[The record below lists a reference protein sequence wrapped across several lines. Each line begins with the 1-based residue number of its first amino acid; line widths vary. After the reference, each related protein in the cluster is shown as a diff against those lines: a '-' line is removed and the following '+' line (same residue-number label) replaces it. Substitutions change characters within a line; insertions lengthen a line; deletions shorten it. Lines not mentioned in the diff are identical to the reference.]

1 MDVAGERLGAPLQ
14 GGLAVT
20 ADVASADASHDV
32 VSVTRRLVAASSQN
46 PGEDELAVA
55 SVVEE
60 LCAELGLPAP
70 RRLGVEERPNLLI
83 EVSFGD
89 GGRRLGLCAH
99 TDTKPVGD
107 GEWSTD
113 PLVVTRVGGEL
124 RGLGVVD
131 MKGALAAMLLAT
143 ADLVADP
150 PARGAVVLVLCA
162 DEENGATFGAEWLAR
177 NAPPDVDGI
186 VIGEPG
192 GLVEDWDRL
201 HLGSRGIC
209 NFDVEIVTRQGHS
222 GLRDVFGLVSA
233 TEEAARL
240 VVALRERFVPP
251 HPQGSRWAPT
261 LNPGVVLEGGINYG
275 VVPGRARVA
284 SDCRLVSG
292 MDRSAFESAIR
303 AFVSETVDP
312 SARADVV
319 IRNWI
324 PAATIDDEDPLVTA
338 AREVLAASL
347 GTAPPDD
354 VFPATTDAT
363 WFSEGGIP
371 SLPAVGPGLLR
382 WAHSADERISIAA
395 LERARAVY
403 RELARRYCDGTA

>member
-1 MDVAGERLGAPLQ
+1 VP
-14 GGLAVT
+14 
-20 ADVASADASHDV
+20 ADSASAAARHDV
-32 VSVTRRLVAASSQN
+32 VAVTRRLVAASSQN
-46 PGEDELAVA
+46 PGEDERAVA
-55 SVVEE
+55 FVVEQ

-70 RRLGVEERPNLLI
+70 RRVGVEERPNLLV
-83 EVSFGD
+83 EVPFGA

-107 GEWSTD
+107 GEWSTN
-113 PLVVTRVGGEL
+113 PLDVAQVDGEL

-150 PARGAVVLVLCA
+150 PLAGAVLLVLCA
-162 DEENGATFGAEWLAR
+162 DEENGATFGAQWLAE
-177 NAPPDVDGI
+177 NARPDVDGV

-192 GLVEDWDRL
+192 GLFEDWDRL

-209 NFDVEIVTRQGHS
+209 NFDVEIVTTQGHS

-233 TEEAARL
+233 TELAARL

-251 HPQGSRWAPT
+251 HPQSSRWEPT

-284 SDCRLVSG
+284 SDCRLVPG
-292 MDRSAFESAIR
+292 MIRSAFESAIR
-303 AFVSETVDP
+303 GFVADTVDP

-324 PAATIDDEDPLVTA
+324 PAATIDDEDPLVA
-338 AREVLAASL
+338 VARDALAGSRGAV
-347 GTAPPDD
+347 PPDD
-354 VFPATTDAT
+354 VFPGTTDAT
-363 WFSEGGIP
+363 WFSEIGIP

-382 WAHSADERISIAA
+382 YAHGANERISVAA
-395 LERARAVY
+395 LEQARAVY
-403 RELARRYCDGTA
+403 GALARRYCEAAA

>member
-1 MDVAGERLGAPLQ
+1 VPADLARAAP
-14 GGLAVT
+14 
-20 ADVASADASHDV
+20 SHDV
-32 VSVTRRLVAASSQN
+32 VSLTRRLVAASSQN
-46 PGEDELAVA
+46 PGQDERVVA
-55 SVVEE
+55 SVVEH
-60 LCAELGLPAP
+60 LCAELGLPGP
-70 RRLGVEERPNLLI
+70 RRIGLEERPNLFV
-83 EVSFGD
+83 EVAFGA

-107 GEWSTD
+107 GEWGTD
-113 PLVVTRVGGEL
+113 PLDVAQVDGEL

-143 ADLVADP
+143 ADLLADP

-162 DEENGATFGAEWLAR
+162 DEENGATFGARWLAEH
-177 NAPPDVDGI
+177 APPDVDAM

-192 GLVEDWDRL
+192 GLEEDWDRL

-222 GLRDVFGLVSA
+222 GLRDVLGLVSA
-233 TEEAARL
+233 TEVAARL
-240 VVALRERFVPP
+240 VVDLRERFVPP
-251 HPQGSRWAPT
+251 HPKDPRWAPT
-261 LNPGVVLEGGINYG
+261 LNPGVVLEGGIGYG

-284 SDCRLVSG
+284 SDCRLVPG
-292 MDRSAFESAIR
+292 MDRLAFESAIR
-303 AFVSETVDP
+303 GFVEDTVVP

-324 PAATIDDEDPLVTA
+324 PAATIDEGDPLLPDVRA
-338 AREVLAASL
+338 VLAGST

-363 WFSEGGIP
+363 WFSEIGIP
-371 SLPAVGPGLLR
+371 SLPAVGPGLIR
-382 WAHSADERISIAA
+382 YAHGADERVSIAA
-395 LERARAVY
+395 LERARVVY
-403 RELARRYCDGTA
+403 RELARRYCEGAA

>member
-1 MDVAGERLGAPLQ
+1 VP
-14 GGLAVT
+14 
-20 ADVASADASHDV
+20 ADTASARASHDDV

-46 PGEDELAVA
+46 PGEDERGVA
-55 SVVEE
+55 LVIEQ
-60 LCAELGLPAP
+60 LCAELGLPRP
-70 RRLGVEERPNLLI
+70 RRTGVEERPNLLV
-83 EVSFGD
+83 EVPFG
-89 GGRRLGLCAH
+89 GGGHRLGLCAH
-99 TDTKPVGD
+99 LDTKPVGD

-113 PLVVTRVGGEL
+113 PLDVTQVEGEL

-143 ADLVADP
+143 VDLLADS
-150 PARGAVVLVLCA
+150 PARGSVVLVLCA
-162 DEENGATFGAEWLAR
+162 DEENGATFGAQWLAG
-177 NAPPDVDGI
+177 NAPPDVDGV

-192 GLVEDWDRL
+192 GLFEDWDRL

-222 GLRDVFGLVSA
+222 GLRDVFGFVSA
-233 TEEAARL
+233 TEVAARL

-251 HPQGSRWAPT
+251 HPSSSRWEPT

-284 SDCRLVSG
+284 SDCRLVPG
-292 MDRSAFESAIR
+292 MDRSAFEAAIR
-303 AFVSETVDP
+303 TFVANTLDP
-312 SARADVV
+312 SARADVM

-324 PAATIDDEDPLVTA
+324 PAATIDDEDPLVTV
-338 AREVLAASL
+338 AREVLSETRGAV
-347 GTAPPDD
+347 PPDD

-363 WFSEGGIP
+363 WFSEIGIP

-382 WAHSADERISIAA
+382 YAHGADERISVAA
-395 LERARAVY
+395 LEQARAVY
-403 RELARRYCDGTA
+403 DALARRYCEGAA

>member
-1 MDVAGERLGAPLQ
+1 VP
-14 GGLAVT
+14 
-20 ADVASADASHDV
+20 ADSARAAARHDV
-32 VSVTRRLVAASSQN
+32 VAVTRRLVAASSQN
-46 PGEDELAVA
+46 PGEDERAVA
-55 SVVEE
+55 FVVEQ

-70 RRLGVEERPNLLI
+70 RRVGVEERPNLLV
-83 EVSFGD
+83 EVPFGA

-113 PLVVTRVGGEL
+113 PLDVAQVDGEL

-150 PARGAVVLVLCA
+150 PLGGAVLLVLCA
-162 DEENGATFGAEWLAR
+162 DEENGATFGAQWLAE
-177 NAPPDVDGI
+177 NARPDVDGV

-192 GLVEDWDRL
+192 GLFEDWDRL

-209 NFDVEIVTRQGHS
+209 NFDVEIVTTQGHS

-233 TEEAARL
+233 TELAARL

-251 HPQGSRWAPT
+251 HPQSSRWEPT

-284 SDCRLVSG
+284 SDCRLVPG
-292 MDRSAFESAIR
+292 MIRSAFESAIR
-303 AFVSETVDP
+303 GFVADTVDP

-324 PAATIDDEDPLVTA
+324 PAAMIDDEDPLVA
-338 AREVLAASL
+338 VARDALAGSRGAV
-347 GTAPPDD
+347 PPDD

-363 WFSEGGIP
+363 WFSEIGIP

-382 WAHSADERISIAA
+382 YAHGADERISVAA
-395 LERARAVY
+395 LEQARAMY
-403 RELARRYCDGTA
+403 GALARRYCEAAA

>member
-1 MDVAGERLGAPLQ
+1 MPD
-14 GGLAVT
+14 
-20 ADVASADASHDV
+20 DVASAATRDDV

-46 PGEDELAVA
+46 PGEDERAVA
-55 SVVEE
+55 SVVEQ

-70 RRLGVEERPNLLI
+70 LRFGVEERPNLLV
-83 EVSFGD
+83 EVAFGAR
-89 GGRRLGLCAH
+89 GRRLGLCAH

-113 PLVVTRVGGEL
+113 PLDVTQVDGEL

-150 PARGAVVLVLCA
+150 PAGGAVLLVLCA
-162 DEENGATFGAEWLAR
+162 DEENGATFGARWLAE
-177 NAPPDVDGI
+177 NAPPDVDGV

-192 GLVEDWDRL
+192 GLFEDWDRL

-233 TEEAARL
+233 TEVAARL

-251 HPQGSRWAPT
+251 HPQSSRWAPT

-284 SDCRLVSG
+284 SDCRLVPG
-292 MDRSAFESAIR
+292 MDRSAFEAAIR
-303 AFVSETVDP
+303 TFVADTVDP
-312 SARADVV
+312 PARADVV

-324 PAATIDDEDPLVTA
+324 PATTIADEDPLVA
-338 AREVLAASL
+338 VAREALTESL
-347 GTAPPDD
+347 GAVPPDV

-363 WFSEGGIP
+363 WFSEIGIP

-382 WAHSADERISIAA
+382 YAHGADERVSVAA
-395 LERARAVY
+395 LEQARAVY
-403 RELARRYCDGTA
+403 RTLARRYCEEAA

>member
-1 MDVAGERLGAPLQ
+1 MADPGR
-14 GGLAVT
+14 AV
-20 ADVASADASHDV
+20 ASHDV

-46 PGEDELAVA
+46 PGEDERLVA
-55 SVVEE
+55 SVVED

-70 RRLGVEERPNLLI
+70 RRVGLKERPNLLV
-83 EVSFGD
+83 EVPFGP

-99 TDTKPVGD
+99 LDTKPVGD

-113 PLVVTRVGGEL
+113 PLDVTEIDGEL

-150 PARGAVVLVLCA
+150 PAEGAVVLVLCA
-162 DEENGATFGAEWLAR
+162 DEEDGAAFGARWLAE
-177 NAPPDVDGI
+177 NAPPDVDAV

-209 NFDVEIVTRQGHS
+209 DFDVEIVTRQGHS
-222 GLRDVFGLVSA
+222 GLRDVLGLVSA
-233 TEEAARL
+233 TEVAARL
-240 VVALRERFVPP
+240 VVDLRERFVPP
-251 HPQGSRWAPT
+251 HPPSSRWEPT

-284 SDCRLVSG
+284 SDCRLVPG

-303 AFVSETVDP
+303 DFVADTVDP
-312 SARADVV
+312 AARAEVG
-319 IRNWI
+319 IYAWI
-324 PAATIDDEDPLVTA
+324 PAATIDDGHPLVSVV
-338 AREVLAASL
+338 RGVLADSL
-347 GTAPPDD
+347 GNVPPDD
-354 VFPATTDAT
+354 VFPATTDAS
-363 WFSEGGIP
+363 WFSEMGIP

-382 WAHSADERISIAA
+382 YAHGADERVSVAA
-395 LERARAVY
+395 LEQARVVY
-403 RELARRYCDGTA
+403 RDLARRYCEGAA